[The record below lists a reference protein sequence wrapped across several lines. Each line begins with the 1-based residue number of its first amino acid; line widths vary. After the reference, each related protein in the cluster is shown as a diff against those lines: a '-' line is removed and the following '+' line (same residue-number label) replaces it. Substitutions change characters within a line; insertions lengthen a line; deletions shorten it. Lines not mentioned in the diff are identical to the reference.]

1 VLIVILYAL
10 TGTRDKVKI
19 GLISDTHDNF
29 KNIEN
34 AVKIFNDK
42 KMSYV
47 IHAGDITSPEAVE
60 SFEGL
65 KLIGVLGNND
75 MDKEGLENAFE
86 RIGGELRGEL
96 YEIEED
102 DLLIAVYHGTNF
114 NKRES
119 LIQSGKYD
127 VVVYGHTHKADNKV
141 VGKTIVINPGTA
153 NGWFF
158 GYNATAAIFDTVSKE
173 CDFIQ
178 LQ

>member
-1 VLIVILYAL
+1 MRF
-10 TGTRDKVKI
+10 TRTKEKLKI

-29 KNIEN
+29 KSIES

-42 KMSYV
+42 GISYV
-47 IHAGDITSPEAVE
+47 IHAGDITTPEAVE
-60 SFEGL
+60 AFDGV

-75 MDKEGLENAFE
+75 IDKQGLDNAFE
-86 RIGGELRGEL
+86 KIGGKLKGEFC
-96 YEIEED
+96 EIEED
-102 DLLIAVYHGTNF
+102 DLLIASYHGTNF
-114 NKRES
+114 KKRDA

-127 VVVYGHTHKADNKV
+127 VVVYGHTHKVENRV

-158 GYNATAAIFDTVSKE
+158 GYKATAAIFDTLSRKCE
-173 CDFIQ
+173 LIH

>member
-1 VLIVILYAL
+1 MLIVILYAL

-47 IHAGDITSPEAVE
+47 IHAGDITTPEAVK

-86 RIGGELRGEL
+86 KIGGELRGEL
-96 YEIEED
+96 CEIEED

-114 NKRES
+114 NKREA
-119 LIQSGKYD
+119 LIQSGKYN

-158 GYNATAAIFDTVSKE
+158 GYKATAAIFDTVSKE